1 MTHKQDKR
9 TVKNRVATAVIA
21 IGIVMFGIAIAPGV
35 ASAHHPLIAGST
47 QCRTGDTWSV
57 TWTVRADAVRGFTW
71 QITSP
76 SGYSPSGSQADNLAF
91 TRTVIYPATQ
101 ASATETVSAKWS
113 NNATGERSSTVQRP
127 PLCSVDTTTTTT
139 TTPDV
144 TTTTLPD
151 VTTTTQPG
159 VTTTTLGS
167 DSSTT
172 TAAPTTTVEQAGP
185 TTTAVGQS
193 GPTSSVDQ
201 SSGAAATT
209 SPIAGALPA
218 TGAGDGSLNL
228 IVIALT
234 LMGIGAVVLRLTSRP
249 TR

>member
-1 MTHKQDKR
+1 MTQQRQKR
-9 TVKNRVATAVIA
+9 TVKSRIATAVIA
-21 IGIVMFGIAIAPGV
+21 IGIVVFGIAIAPGV
-35 ASAHHPLIAGST
+35 ASAHHPIVSGVT

-57 TWTVRADAVRGFTW
+57 TWTARADVDRVGLTW
-71 QITSP
+71 SITSP
-76 SGYSPSGSQADNLAF
+76 GGYSPAGSQADELPF
-91 TRTVIYPATQ
+91 TRTVSYPATQ
-101 ASATETVSAKWS
+101 DSATENVSAAWS
-113 NNATGERSSTVQRP
+113 NNATGSGSATVDRP
-127 PLCSVDTTTTTT
+127 PLCDVPTTTS
-139 TTPDV
+139 
-144 TTTTLPD
+144 
-151 VTTTTQPG
+151 TTTTQPE
-159 VTTTTLGS
+159 VTTTTTQPAVTTTTIGS
-167 DSSTT
+167 ESSTT
-172 TAAPTTTVEQAGP
+172 TPAPTTTVEQAGP

-234 LMGIGAVVLRLTSRP
+234 LMGIGAVMLRVTTRP

>member
-1 MTHKQDKR
+1 
-9 TVKNRVATAVIA
+9 V
-21 IGIVMFGIAIAPGV
+21 AIAPGV
-35 ASAHHPLIAGST
+35 ASAHHPIVSGAT
-47 QCRTGDTWSV
+47 QCRTGDTWTV
-57 TWTVRADAVRGFTW
+57 TWTARADADRAFTW

-76 SGYSPSGSQADNLAF
+76 SGYSPAGSQADELPF
-91 TRTVIYPATQ
+91 TRTASYPASQ
-101 ASATETVSAKWS
+101 ASATENVSALWS
-113 NNATGERSSTVQRP
+113 NNATGSGSATVDRP
-127 PLCSVDTTTTTT
+127 PLCDVPTTTTTT
-139 TTPDV
+139 TTLPEV
-144 TTTTLPD
+144 T
-151 VTTTTQPG
+151 TTTTQPA
-159 VTTTTLGS
+159 VTTTTIGS
-167 DSSTT
+167 ESSTT
-172 TAAPTTTVEQAGP
+172 IAEPTTTVEQAGP

-234 LMGIGAVVLRLTSRP
+234 LMGIGAVMLRLATRP